1 MAPNLICFNKVHLLL
16 RLIHSSWHY
25 MGLQSRNNQGE
36 SNAYPNSVIIGIS
49 TFST

>member
-1 MAPNLICFNKVHLLL
+1 VHLLL

-36 SNAYPNSVIIGIS
+36 SNAYPNCLIADCRLPIDD
-49 TFST
+49 

>member
-36 SNAYPNSVIIGIS
+36 SNAYPK
-49 TFST
+49 